1 MSEAGKQDSD
11 IVCNQL
17 RSFIVDLL
25 TFFCDN
31 HDCDW
36 TLAYQ
41 QLNEFGLKIATLL
54 NQIRLRRQDLQV
66 SGGARG
72 PPGNQTYT
80 MFSADFQDQ
89 EDTSDS
95 NEDDS
100 YFNPLALSESTEG
113 SSPFDEEIEASKNTL
128 RSIRER
134 LRNLKGHVGID
145 ADSAIEGIT
154 SAMGTIGKLRRA
166 KNYSNLQGLI

>member
-1 MSEAGKQDSD
+1 MSDAAKQDSD

-17 RSFIVDLL
+17 RSFVVDLL

-54 NQIRLRRQDLQV
+54 NQIKLRRQDLQV
-66 SGGARG
+66 SGGAQG

-80 MFSADFQDQ
+80 MFSSDFQD
-89 EDTSDS
+89 TSDDY
-95 NEDDS
+95 EYDS
-100 YFNPLALSESTEG
+100 SFDPFSMSEPTEG
-113 SSPFDEEIEASKNTL
+113 GSPFDEEIETSKNTL

-134 LRNLKGHVGID
+134 LANLKGHVGID
-145 ADSAIEGIT
+145 VDSAIEGIT

-166 KNYSNLQGLI
+166 RNYSNLQGLI

>member
-1 MSEAGKQDSD
+1 MSEAAKQDSD

-41 QLNEFGLKIATLL
+41 QLNEFGLKISKLL
-54 NQIRLRRQDLQV
+54 NQIKSRRQDLQV

-80 MFSADFQDQ
+80 KFSMDF
-89 EDTSDS
+89 EDTSDDY
-95 NEDDS
+95 DDGS
-100 YFNPLALSESTEG
+100 SFTNPFSLSELTEG
-113 SSPFDEEIEASKNTL
+113 SSPFDEEIEASKDTL

-134 LRNLKGHVGID
+134 LRNLKGQIGID

-166 KNYSNLQGLI
+166 RNYSNLQGLI

>member
-1 MSEAGKQDSD
+1 MSEAAKQDSD

-41 QLNEFGLKIATLL
+41 QLNEFGLKISKLL
-54 NQIRLRRQDLQV
+54 NQIKSRRQDLQV

-80 MFSADFQDQ
+80 KFSTDF
-89 EDTSDS
+89 EDTFDDYV
-95 NEDDS
+95 DDS
-100 YFNPLALSESTEG
+100 VFNPFSMLESTEG
-113 SSPFDEEIEASKNTL
+113 SSPFDEEIEASKDTL

-134 LRNLKGHVGID
+134 LRNLKGQIGID

-166 KNYSNLQGLI
+166 RNYSNLQGLI